1 MYVSTSYVTL
11 DVCTLL
17 PCYSLDIRII
27 RYWLSVLL
35 FVVILLFFRELL
47 LSSFLSIFE
56 IVQCLFWILSARI
69 NCLILKKF
77 LKKLLIEV
85 PCSWDPLSRTAFVHF
100 FIMLRSP
107 SNNVFIMRST
117 GGWACTIT
125 LMKSIE
131 TEWYTFVNI
140 SCIHCLFIIEYITCC
155 FVEFINCTWIFFIL
169 YIIWAMFK

>member
-47 LSSFLSIFE
+47 LSIFLSIFE

-107 SNNVFIMRST
+107 SNNVFFMRST

-131 TEWYTFVNI
+131 TEWYT
-140 SCIHCLFIIEYITCC
+140 LY
-155 FVEFINCTWIFFIL
+155 IL
-169 YIIWAMFK
+169 YSLLVYNWIYYMLLCWVHKLHLDFLYSVYYMSNV

>member
-1 MYVSTSYVTL
+1 MYSF
-11 DVCTLL
+11 TLL
-17 PCYSLDIRII
+17 FFGHQDHSVLTLQ
-27 RYWLSVLL
+27 LSVLL

-47 LSSFLSIFE
+47 LSIFLSIFE

-85 PCSWDPLSRTAFVHF
+85 PCSWDPLSRIAFVHF
-100 FIMLRSP
+100 FMMLRSL
-107 SNNVFIMRST
+107 SNNVFVMRST

-140 SCIHCLFIIEYITCC
+140 SCIHCLLIIEYITCC

>member
-47 LSSFLSIFE
+47 LSIFLSIFE

-77 LKKLLIEV
+77 LKKLLRFPVVGTLCQELPLFIFLW
-85 PCSWDPLSRTAFVHF
+85 CWDPFPIMSLSWGVQEVELVQSHWWRALRLNDTPLWIYLVFTA
-100 FIMLRSP
+100 
-107 SNNVFIMRST
+107 
-117 GGWACTIT
+117 
-125 LMKSIE
+125 
-131 TEWYTFVNI
+131 
-140 SCIHCLFIIEYITCC
+140 CL
-155 FVEFINCTWIFFIL
+155 
-169 YIIWAMFK
+169 